1 MSTNIFM
8 NNNKNFT
15 NIPSQPDSNAGNKS
29 QTNPIINGINSQLKN
44 DSNNLLFNQ
53 KKETNPFVIKNEPN
67 SNNLNININQKENN
81 NNNYNS
87 FRLLNTQPNND
98 IKASNNINFSQNS
111 KNNIL
116 LNNNSINNN
125 NNNNNNQSQ
134 KPPNIFNNIKESNN
148 PFNIIPKNNNPS
160 NNNII
165 STINTN
171 QIKNEEK
178 KEQSNIFLSQS
189 NNILNKSNNNNN
201 INNQSQNISQIKNSS
216 SQLPNLEN
224 KIGNEPIPIPEQK
237 ENKKVNDFINN
248 LLAEDK
254 IMFSEKE
261 KMEFEKRQLSYK
273 TNGEI
278 IDEFK
283 TMLLSQK
290 EKYLKLTNNARI
302 FESKFMNLLNKIK
315 NNSYATLDTEIK
327 MKKLLDKI
335 QLTETKVSKL
345 KSNMIS
351 KDTTMTKGLDYLKKN
366 LNNNVNNFT
375 SMTNRNFDE
384 NNSYYKELIETSD
397 KIRKIDANIKMAW
410 NTMTQNKNNKDE
422 LNEIYNKEN
431 NRNKFN
437 SDIDGD
443 GVIIERIDKENNKI
457 NKIYVEQK
465 DVNNILT
472 ECYEGLYSLKC
483 AQDEL
488 DNKYNILKNKLI
500 NKIKEN
506 NNNLGKRNIPDEDF
520 NL

>member
-125 NNNNNNQSQ
+125 NNNNQSQ
-134 KPPNIFNNIKESNN
+134 KPPNIFNNTKESNN

-201 INNQSQNISQIKNSS
+201 ISNQSQNISQIKNSS
-216 SQLPNLEN
+216 SQIPNLEN
-224 KIGNEPIPIPEQK
+224 KIGNAPIPIPEQK

-345 KSNMIS
+345 KSNMIN
-351 KDTTMTKGLDYLKKN
+351 KDTIMTKGLDYLKKN

-375 SMTNRNFDE
+375 SMTNRNFEE
-384 NNSYYKELIETSD
+384 NNSFYKELIETSD

-483 AQDEL
+483 AQDEF

-506 NNNLGKRNIPDEDF
+506 NNNSGKRNIPDEDF